1 MSWTA
6 EQQELF
12 DALRARE
19 LSGILTPTEQD
30 QLKAL
35 YAWLEAEEALYLS
48 PTIAQMKADQA
59 VLREKLESAHT
70 ENEALG
76 RLLNQQEK
84 LVADA
89 RRWLAQFEKRHRRIQ
104 QAYARLTGEALTGA
118 RP

>member
-19 LSGILTPTEQD
+19 LSGTLTVTEQA
-30 QLKAL
+30 QLEKL
-35 YAWLEAEEALYLS
+35 YALLGAEEALYLS
-48 PTIAQMKADQA
+48 PAIAQMKVDQT
-59 VLREKLESAHT
+59 VLREKLESVQT

-76 RLLNQQEK
+76 RLLSQQEQ

-89 RRWLAQFEKRHRRIQ
+89 KHWLAQFEKRHRRIQ
-104 QAYARLTGEALTGA
+104 QAYTRLTGEVLTGA

>member
-6 EQQELF
+6 EQQEQF

-19 LSGILTPTEQD
+19 LSGMLTAAEQA
-30 QLKAL
+30 QLEKL
-35 YAWLEAEEALYLS
+35 YALLEAEEALYLS
-48 PTIAQMKADQA
+48 PTIAQMKTDQT
-59 VLREKLESAHT
+59 VLREKLESVQT

-76 RLLNQQEK
+76 RLLNQQEQ

-104 QAYARLTGEALTGA
+104 QAYTRLTGEALIVA

>member
-19 LSGILTPTEQD
+19 LSGILTPAEQV
-30 QLKAL
+30 QLKEL
-35 YAWLEAEEALYLS
+35 YALLEAEEVLYLS
-48 PTIAQMKADQA
+48 PVIAQMKVDQT
-59 VLREKLESAHT
+59 VLREKLESMQT

-84 LVADA
+84 LVVDA
-89 RRWLAQFEKRHRRIQ
+89 RHWLAQFEKRHRRIQ
-104 QAYARLTGEALTGA
+104 QAYTRLTGKVLTRA
-118 RP
+118 SL

>member
-19 LSGILTPTEQD
+19 LFGGLTPAEQGRL
-30 QLKAL
+30 QAL
-35 YAWLEAEEALYLS
+35 YACLEAEEALYLS
-48 PTIAQMKADQA
+48 PTIAQMKTDQT
-59 VLREKLESAHT
+59 VLRERLESVQT

-76 RLLNQQEK
+76 RLVNQQEQ

-104 QAYARLTGEALTGA
+104 RAYTRLTGEALTGA